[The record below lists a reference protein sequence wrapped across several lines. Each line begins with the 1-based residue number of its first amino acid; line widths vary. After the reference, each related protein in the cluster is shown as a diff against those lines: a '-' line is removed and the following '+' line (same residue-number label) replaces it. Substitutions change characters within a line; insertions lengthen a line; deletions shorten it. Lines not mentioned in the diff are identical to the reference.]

1 MADEVCDELIYER
14 PWVKYTE
21 VADEIPHEKGIYVIG
36 VKIKGKRD
44 IQYLYLG
51 RSKDVHNRLEQR
63 KNGRQ
68 EIGKFVK
75 YHFKKNGG
83 IDLRVKWIKEPKPK
97 KKETPYINCVEQKL
111 GSKLEYNIIGR
122 GK

>member
-1 MADEVCDELIYER
+1 MADQVCDELIYRRRWE
-14 PWVKYTE
+14 KYTE
-21 VADEIPHEKGIYVIG
+21 DANEIPHEEGIYVIG
-36 VKIKGKRD
+36 VKIEGKRD

-51 RSKDVHNRLEQR
+51 RSKDVHKRLIQH
-63 KNGRQ
+63 KHGIQ
-68 EIGKFVK
+68 EIDKFVMEK
-75 YHFKKNGG
+75 FQENGG

-111 GSKLEYNIIGR
+111 GSKLIYNKIGR